1 MATCTNIIIDNQQ
14 SSPTF
19 ALREQNKL
27 EPFCSFCLLER
38 PQNVEFYKHVIGAS
52 QEMRNSLQYMLGY
65 DFNLANFAICKPC
78 WKVIQLIQ
86 DFRLRCFK
94 ANEVVQRMTK
104 GLSNDVDDGWF
115 SAKNLAT
122 IESVRMGVQDQMRH
136 IETINTTKRVLV
148 LDDSA
153 DEVAVGE
160 NNNQGDEVDSS
171 DARSENSETQESSI
185 EQEVAANIEMDEAR
199 SAQHECLQC
208 HRMFKSKKGLN
219 RHGPFCV
226 HHMGIASWGAA
237 VAEWLRCSLF
247 KDIEILEMLN
257 MNEKSKSLEAGF
269 EPPSFGLCT
278 QNCDKLFFSEP
289 RRAHHERI
297 CAENARNL
305 ACLTCGKRFKT
316 RTELRTHE
324 RCQHSENA
332 RIFPCKVCGKMFKQQ
347 YAVTLYMSSHATSE
361 PFVCQLCP
369 MKYWCK
375 QSLTNHL
382 KKMHAD

>member
-1 MATCTNIIIDNQQ
+1 MATCTNTIIDNQQ

-19 ALREQNKL
+19 ALPDQNKL

-52 QEMRNSLQYMLGY
+52 MEMCNSLQSMLGY

-226 HHMGIASWGAA
+226 HHMGIASSD
-237 VAEWLRCSLF
+237 CSPKHLQRHLKKHGVIATF
-247 KDIEILEMLN
+247 Q
-257 MNEKSKSLEAGF
+257 
-269 EPPSFGLCT
+269 CT
-278 QNCDKLFFSEP
+278 QNCDKLFFSER

-332 RIFPCKVCGKMFKQQ
+332 RIFPCKVCGKMFKQK
-347 YAVTLYMSSHATSE
+347 YA
-361 PFVCQLCP
+361 LCP

-382 KKMHAD
+382 KKMHADKVAATVVNEP